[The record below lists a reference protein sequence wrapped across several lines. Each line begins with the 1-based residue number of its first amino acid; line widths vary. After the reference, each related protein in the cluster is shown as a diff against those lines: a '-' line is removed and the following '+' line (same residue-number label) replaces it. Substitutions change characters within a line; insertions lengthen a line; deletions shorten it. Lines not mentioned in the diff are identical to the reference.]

1 MKDITQALTTP
12 EDAPPSG
19 DPAPVE
25 QPGADVTPAPSAEGV
40 KPASLEDAISV
51 ALGEEKKEPETQPEA
66 PPAEEKAES
75 EKSDDEP
82 EGKQDD
88 PAPEEKKDDLNLDAL
103 SKKAQ
108 ARFRELAKEK
118 STLDEIRRYTGDD
131 QGFNNFRELLKL
143 HAEDPAQAVPLL
155 EQVLQDARVRAGL
168 VVQSDDIKQKL
179 DDGLIDDAAAI
190 ELEQSRRE
198 RERLKVKAEQSE
210 RERKQ
215 QEAQQL
221 LAAQTEGLNAWEK
234 NVRERYPD
242 YDNVADLVRDRVQ
255 ALAVQ
260 EYPQTV
266 EAAVAL
272 ANKALADVTKA
283 VKRLQPARSA
293 SKVHPSSGSSTK
305 ITAAPKSIEDVV
317 NRILG

>member
-1 MKDITQALTTP
+1 MDDITKALTTP

-25 QPGADVTPAPSAEGV
+25 QPGADVNSVSSTDGV
-40 KPASLEDAISV
+40 KPASLEDAISN
-51 ALGEEKKEPETQPEA
+51 ALGEEKVPETQPEA
-66 PPAEEKAES
+66 PPAEEKAKSEES
-75 EKSDDEP
+75 VEEP
-82 EGKQDD
+82 EGNQDD
-88 PAPEEKKDDLNLDAL
+88 PAPVEKKDDLNLDAL

-118 STLDEIRRYTGDD
+118 AALDEIRRYAGDE
-131 QGFNNFRELLKL
+131 QGFNGFRELLKL

-155 EQVLQDARVRAGL
+155 EKVLQDAKERAGL
-168 VVQSDDIKQKL
+168 VVQSDDIRRKL
-179 DDGLIDDAAAI
+179 DDGLIDDAAAV

-198 RERLKVKAEQSE
+198 RERLKLKAEQAE
-210 RERKQ
+210 QQRKQ

-221 LAAQTEGLNAWEK
+221 MTAQTEGLNAWEK

-242 YDNVADLVRDRVQ
+242 FDNVADLVKDRLQ
-255 ALAVQ
+255 ALAMQ
-260 EYPQTV
+260 EYPATV

-293 SKVHPSSGSSTK
+293 TKVHPSSGSSTK
-305 ITAAPKSIEDVV
+305 ITAAPKSLEDVI
-317 NRILG
+317 NRVLG